1 MYKGHEATNY
11 TKYPKFDSYNQH
23 DNHDRN
29 NANSCN
35 NLPHGVGG
43 DVTVI
48 HDKYLP
54 VALPHCVTLVIVSTD
69 IRVLDLM

>member
-1 MYKGHEATNY
+1 MYKYHEATNY
-11 TKYPKFDSYNQH
+11 TKYPKFDSYDQD

-43 DVTVI
+43 YVTVI

-54 VALPHCVTLVIVSTD
+54 VALLQGITLVIVSTD